1 MLIFFWYKNVMVF
14 QLNSCHITYHVQQQN
29 YANACCGN
37 NAKFAQLLL
46 LGDTKLFKC
55 GMLIMF

>member
-1 MLIFFWYKNVMVF
+1 MVF
-14 QLNSCHITYHVQQQN
+14 QLSSCHLTYYVEQLS

-37 NAKFAQLLL
+37 NEEFAQILL

-55 GMLIMF
+55 STLIMF

>member
-1 MLIFFWYKNVMVF
+1 MVF
-14 QLNSCHITYHVQQQN
+14 LLNSCRITYHVEHQS

-37 NAKFAQLLL
+37 NAEFAQILL

-55 GMLIMF
+55 GVLIMF